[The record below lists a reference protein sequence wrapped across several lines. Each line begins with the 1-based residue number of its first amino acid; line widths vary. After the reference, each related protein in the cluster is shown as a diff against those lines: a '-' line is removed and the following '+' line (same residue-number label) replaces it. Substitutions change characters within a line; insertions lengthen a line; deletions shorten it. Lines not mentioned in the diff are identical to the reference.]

1 MASVITLGY
10 KLSSEEHPAPDLVRH
25 AQMAQDAGFGF
36 ALISDHYHPWIDRQ
50 GQSPFVWSVLGAI
63 ANATQRL
70 TVGTAVTCPT
80 MRIHPA
86 IIAQAAATTATL
98 MPGRFFLGVGTG
110 ENLNEHVVGQGWPE
124 TEVRQARLE
133 EAIDVIRRLWK
144 GGNQSYH
151 GRHFTVENARLYSLP
166 DAPPPLYVAVGG
178 PRSAD
183 LAGRGGDG
191 MIGTSPEAGVV
202 DAFARAGGARK
213 PRYGELTV
221 CWARDE
227 RAAKRTAREQW
238 PTAAMR
244 SSLSWELPL
253 PEHFAAVA
261 ELVTEDQVAESI
273 VCGPDP
279 ERHLAAIRQY
289 AEAGYDHV
297 CIHQVGK
304 DQKGFV
310 TFYAEEILP
319 RLESVTAATTR
330 KPSRGK
336 RRK

>member
-1 MASVITLGY
+1 MITLGY
-10 KLSSEEHPAPDLVRH
+10 KLSSEEQSAADLVRY
-25 AQMAQDAGFGF
+25 AQMAQDSGFSF

-63 ANATQRL
+63 AHATQRL

-86 IIAQAAATTATL
+86 IVAQAAATTATL

-133 EAIDVIRRLWK
+133 EAIEVIRLLWK
-144 GGNQSYH
+144 GGNQSHH
-151 GRHFTVENARLYSLP
+151 GRYFTVENARLYSLP
-166 DAPPPLYVAVGG
+166 DALPPLYVAVGG

-183 LAGRGGDG
+183 LAGRVGDG
-191 MIGTSPEAGVV
+191 MIGTEP
-202 DAFARAGGARK
+202 DASTVTAFDRAGGAGK

-221 CWARDE
+221 CWAKDE
-227 RAAKRTAREQW
+227 ATAKRIAKEQW
-238 PTAAMR
+238 PTSAME
-244 SSLSWELPL
+244 SNLSWELPL

-279 ERHLAAIRQY
+279 RRHLAAIRKY
-289 AEAGYDHV
+289 ASAGYDHV

-304 DQKGFV
+304 DQKGFFE
-310 TFYAEEILP
+310 FYAEEILP
-319 RLESVTAATTR
+319 ELGSMASSRQKKRAPKTR
-330 KPSRGK
+330 RS
-336 RRK
+336 